1 MGPVPR
7 AHFAHEA
14 RSSNQLPPIYPA
26 TDGFGMNNFYRTLR
40 LVFRYKWTLAASTF
54 TAIMVALLW
63 GLNISGVFP
72 VLAVISSHESLQDW
86 LRDDIAQT
94 QTKID
99 GLTAKTEQ
107 LQTEVKEKQ
116 AELKEKKD
124 AQASAAPADQQP
136 SADQNHLLVELH
148 RLQSELTTGR
158 NGLRAEQ
165 SHLKHCLLFQPY
177 VEKYLPG
184 DAYQALFVIMMVI
197 SAGYILK
204 NIFLVLDSVLVDRLS
219 NLVTLDLRKKFY
231 RRTLRM
237 DLGSFSDARVSELMT
252 RFTNDIAAV
261 NSGIQT
267 VIGKAVREP
276 LKMLACLIFAALIC
290 WRLLVISLLIAPLA
304 GYLIRRLSKTLKRAN
319 RKALEETSTLYNILS
334 ETFGG
339 IKVVKAFTM
348 ERHERLRFHQNS
360 KAFYRKSMKIAWL
373 DALIHPVTELA
384 GITMICLTILAGT
397 YLIIKNETY
406 LLGIKICDRPLE
418 FTDLALFYAMLA
430 GSIDP
435 ARRLSDVFNSIQ
447 RAFAASDRVYQLF
460 DREPSVCNPAKPRT
474 LARHHRHI
482 VFDEVCFSYLADQ
495 PVLRNLSLRIPYGE
509 TLAIVGA
516 NGSGKTTL
524 ANLIARFYDP
534 NSGSIHIDDVD
545 LREVRL
551 RDLRSQI
558 GLVTQEP
565 LLFDDTVFNNIR
577 YGSPLATKQQVIDAA
592 RKAYAHR
599 FIEELLEKGYDT
611 NVGQLGGRLSGGQRQ
626 RISLAR
632 AILRDPPILI
642 LDEATSQIDLE
653 SEQLI
658 HKVLEQFA
666 RGRTSIIITHRLQTL
681 DLADRVL
688 VLDNGRVADLGTH
701 DELVSRCDLYRR
713 LYQIHL
719 RESA

>member
-1 MGPVPR
+1 MK
-7 AHFAHEA
+7 
-14 RSSNQLPPIYPA
+14 
-26 TDGFGMNNFYRTLR
+26 NFYRTLR
-40 LVFRYKWTLAASTF
+40 MVFRYKWTLAASTF

-63 GLNISGVFP
+63 GLNIGGAYPVIAVVTSGKSIQEWLKAEIDTSQQKITDFNKEINKLCADLAAVPPEQQVPLKSKIASDRSGV
-72 VLAVISSHESLQDW
+72 
-86 LRDDIAQT
+86 
-94 QTKID
+94 K
-99 GLTAKTEQ
+99 
-107 LQTEVKEKQ
+107 
-116 AELKEKKD
+116 
-124 AQASAAPADQQP
+124 
-136 SADQNHLLVELH
+136 
-148 RLQSELTTGR
+148 
-158 NGLRAEQ
+158 AEQ
-165 SHLKHCLLFQPY
+165 SHLDNYLKIQPY
-177 VEKYLPG
+177 AEKFLPS
-184 DAYQALFVIMMVI
+184 DAYLALFVIMMVI

-204 NIFLVLDSVLVDRLS
+204 NIFLVFDSVLVDRLS
-219 NLVTLDLRKKFY
+219 NLATLDLRKKFY

-252 RFTNDIAAV
+252 RFTNDVGAI
-261 NSGIQT
+261 NGGIQT
-267 VIGKAVREP
+267 VIGKAIREP
-276 LKMLACLIFAALIC
+276 LKMVACLIGAAYVC
-290 WRLLVISLLIAPLA
+290 PRLLVISLLVAPLA

-319 RKALEETSTLYNILS
+319 HKALQETSTLYNILS

-348 ERHERLRFHQNS
+348 ERQERLRFHQNC
-360 KAFYRKSMKIAWL
+360 KQYYRKSMRISWL

-397 YLIIKNETY
+397 YLIIKNETH

-418 FTDLALFYAMLA
+418 FAELALFYAMLA

-435 ARRLSDVFNSIQ
+435 ARRLSDVFNGIQ
-447 RAFAASDRVYQLF
+447 RAFAASDRVYELL
-460 DREPSVCNPAKPRT
+460 DREPTVRDPVKPRV

-482 VFDEVCFSYLADQ
+482 VFDNVNFSYLADQ
-495 PVLRNLSLRIPYGE
+495 PVLCNLNLRIPYGE

-516 NGSGKTTL
+516 NGSGKTTM
-524 ANLIARFYDP
+524 ANLIPRFYDP
-534 NSGSIHIDDVD
+534 TSGSIRIDDVD
-545 LREVRL
+545 LREVRM
-551 RDLRSQI
+551 RDLRGQI

-565 LLFDDTVFNNIR
+565 FLFDDTVFNNIR
-577 YGSPLATKQQVIDAA
+577 YGSPQATKQQVIEAA

-599 FIEELLEKGYDT
+599 FIEELLENGYDT

-626 RISLAR
+626 RISIAR

-658 HKVLEQFA
+658 HKVLEQFV
-666 RGRTSIIITHRLQTL
+666 RGRTAIIITHRLQTL

-688 VLDNGRVADLGTH
+688 VLDQGHIADLGAH
-701 DELVSRCDLYRR
+701 DELMGRCELYRR

>member
-1 MGPVPR
+1 MLKATR
-7 AHFAHEA
+7 LQNH
-14 RSSNQLPPIYPA
+14 SA
-26 TDGFGMNNFYRTLR
+26 TDGFGMNNFFRALR

-63 GLNISGVFP
+63 SLNIGGAYP
-72 VLAVISSHESLQDW
+72 VLAVITSGQSVQDW
-86 LRDDIAQT
+86 LADSIVQSQKKVDDFNAKISTLQADIDNVQAAWAAAPVDDQKSL
-94 QTKID
+94 QTK
-99 GLTAKTEQ
+99 Q
-107 LQTEVKEKQ
+107 LRLKHELASQTTSLE
-116 AELKEKKD
+116 
-124 AQASAAPADQQP
+124 
-136 SADQNHLLVELH
+136 
-148 RLQSELTTGR
+148 
-158 NGLRAEQ
+158 AEQ
-165 SHLKHCLLFQPY
+165 SYLKRCKFFQPY
-177 VEKYLPG
+177 VGKYLPA
-184 DAYQALFVIMMVI
+184 DAYTALVVIMMAI
-197 SAGYILK
+197 SLGYILK
-204 NIFLVLDSVLVDRLS
+204 NIFLVFDSILVDRLS
-219 NLVTLDLRKKFY
+219 NLATLDLRKKFY

-237 DLGSFSDARVSELMT
+237 DLGSFNEARVSELMS
-252 RFTNDIAAV
+252 RFTNDVSVI
-261 NSGIQT
+261 NNGIQT
-267 VIGKAVREP
+267 VIGRAVREP
-276 LKMLACLIFAALIC
+276 LKMFACLIFAAWIN
-290 WRLLVISLLIAPLA
+290 WRLLLISLIIAPLA
-304 GYLIRRLSKTLKRAN
+304 GYLINRLSKMLKRAN
-319 RKALEETSTLYNILS
+319 RKALEETSTFYNILS
-334 ETFGG
+334 ETLGG

-348 ERHERLRFHQNS
+348 ERQERLRFHQNS
-360 KAFYRKSMKIAWL
+360 KQFYRKTMKISRL

-397 YLIIKNETY
+397 YMVLHPQQTH
-406 LLGIKICDRPLE
+406 LWGIKICTRPMK

-435 ARRLSDVFNSIQ
+435 ARRLSDVFNGIQ
-447 RAFAASDRVYQLF
+447 RACAAADRVYQLL
-460 DREPSVCNPAKPRT
+460 DREPSVCDPAKPRT
-474 LARHHRHI
+474 LVRHHRHI
-482 VFDEVCFSYLADQ
+482 VFENVSFSYLPDQ
-495 PVLRNLSLRIPYGE
+495 TVLSDINLRIPYGE

-534 NSGSIHIDDVD
+534 TSGSIRIDDVD
-545 LREVRL
+545 LREARM

-577 YGSPLATKQQVIDAA
+577 YGSPQATKQQVIDAA

-626 RISLAR
+626 RISIAR
-632 AILRDPPILI
+632 AILRDPPVLI

-658 HKVLEQFA
+658 HKVLEQFV
-666 RGRTSIIITHRLQTL
+666 RGRTAIIITHRLQTL

-688 VLDNGRVADLGTH
+688 VLDQGRMVDIGAH
-701 DELVSRCDLYRR
+701 DELMNRCDLYRR